1 MNQKYY
7 VYFYYNKNGDLLYIG
22 QAKEGVYERWQS
34 HNDIWKDEVFTIG
47 VREYEDEA
55 IMDVFESYY
64 IKRFPTKYNIAR
76 LNHGYTERDIK
87 DTSTLKKYSIDEFC
101 AEYAPKEKTNT
112 NLTLNEKI
120 EQKGIKF
127 IETNKIDLFNENF
140 LSNTNLDK
148 IWFKYENYVFLFEFA
163 DISYRR
169 KKGEPEEFWLSNK
182 KLLSFKKAVCAMGKQ
197 GLDVT
202 AQQYNFDSVES
213 EEYDSLEEKFVSF
226 DKFNL
231 KIFLLY
237 KNKSVELKRKS
248 ITSDITVG
256 YREQLKIYEEE
267 NNNVIYLISS
277 EFCRNSMYQPQY
289 YTVKDFIEISADN
302 FIIDLERFKKFYLPN
317 KDKSEKDSYEKINS
331 EAFKKHLEQ
340 INQIKSERYKKQKD
354 EEEKEAKKQKNAKEI
369 KNAYWSCV
377 KYLKK
382 FAADEK
388 KFLKKVTRFD
398 YSSSPETTYSLEEI
412 ETIEKKMYGCCSLK
426 QYNYIKSLAIKW
438 GLTIKPNVFIFKKEA
453 SKLIQILKDNSVD
466 NYQNNTIDKFFES
479 I

>member
-1 MNQKYY
+1 MQKKYY
-7 VYFYYNKNGDLLYIG
+7 VYFYYDKNDDLLYIG
-22 QAKEGVYERWQS
+22 QAKEGVYERWQT
-34 HNDIWKDEVFTIG
+34 HNGDKWRDEVFTIG
-47 VREYEDEA
+47 VREYEDKA

-64 IKRFPTKYNIAR
+64 IKKHPTKYNKAR
-76 LNHGYTERDIK
+76 LNYGYTECEINDP
-87 DTSTLKKYSIDEFC
+87 STLKKYSIDEFC
-101 AEYAPKEKTNT
+101 AEYAPKKKTNT

-120 EQKGIKF
+120 EQKGIEF
-127 IETNKIDLFNENF
+127 IETNKIDLFNEKF

-182 KLLSFKKAVCAMGKQ
+182 KLLSFKNAVCAMEKQ

-202 AQQYNFDSVES
+202 VQQYNFDSVDS

-237 KNKSVELKRKS
+237 KNKSGELARKR

-267 NNNVIYLISS
+267 NNNIIYLISS
-277 EFCRNSMYQPQY
+277 EFYRNSTYQPQY

-317 KDKSEKDSYEKINS
+317 KEKSEKDSYEKINS
-331 EAFKKHLEQ
+331 EAFKKYLER
-340 INQIKSERYKKQKD
+340 INQIENERYKKQKD
-354 EEEKEAKKQKNAKEI
+354 EEEKEAKKQKNAKKI
-369 KNAYWSCV
+369 NDTYWNCV

-382 FAADEK
+382 FEADEK
-388 KFLKKVTRFD
+388 I
-398 YSSSPETTYSLEEI
+398 S
-412 ETIEKKMYGCCSLK
+412 
-426 QYNYIKSLAIKW
+426 
-438 GLTIKPNVFIFKKEA
+438 
-453 SKLIQILKDNSVD
+453 
-466 NYQNNTIDKFFES
+466 
-479 I
+479 

>member
-87 DTSTLKKYSIDEFC
+87 DTSMLKKYSIDEFC
-101 AEYAPKEKTNT
+101 AEYAPKEKTNA

-182 KLLSFKKAVCAMGKQ
+182 KLLSFKNAVCAMGKQ

-237 KNKSVELKRKS
+237 KNKSGELKRKS

-267 NNNVIYLISS
+267 NNNVIYLK
-277 EFCRNSMYQPQY
+277 C
-289 YTVKDFIEISADN
+289 
-302 FIIDLERFKKFYLPN
+302 
-317 KDKSEKDSYEKINS
+317 
-331 EAFKKHLEQ
+331 
-340 INQIKSERYKKQKD
+340 
-354 EEEKEAKKQKNAKEI
+354 
-369 KNAYWSCV
+369 
-377 KYLKK
+377 
-382 FAADEK
+382 
-388 KFLKKVTRFD
+388 
-398 YSSSPETTYSLEEI
+398 
-412 ETIEKKMYGCCSLK
+412 
-426 QYNYIKSLAIKW
+426 
-438 GLTIKPNVFIFKKEA
+438 
-453 SKLIQILKDNSVD
+453 
-466 NYQNNTIDKFFES
+466 
-479 I
+479 